1 MISEEKKHI
10 QNQLHQKLE
19 WNNKNPS
26 ILRKAPRVSRRY
38 NVSITLP
45 AVSPLILFN
54 FKVPG
59 SFSLPVW
66 KSGRQDS
73 SVPCFSGW
81 SVHPTCIWHSH
92 TSLPIVTPSPWLR
105 QPTTWSWKRR
115 WCWTRTLSRRWGTRR
130 VRARRSATRRWTPG
144 SDCASSWT
152 QTPSGYFHLYP
163 LDSTTEGPPTIC
175 PIHSEGKQVLWFVSI
190 INNVHLFKSS
200 YMEIQRP
207 KHNNV
212 IQ

>member
-59 SFSLPVW
+59 SFSLPFMKEKTNAKVHASYTNMSSVCTLHIPVW

-105 QPTTWSWKRR
+105 QPGGRQR
-115 WCWTRTLSRRWGTRR
+115 QRN
-130 VRARRSATRRWTPG
+130 A
-144 SDCASSWT
+144 
-152 QTPSGYFHLYP
+152 
-163 LDSTTEGPPTIC
+163 PTI
-175 PIHSEGKQVLWFVSI
+175 
-190 INNVHLFKSS
+190 INW
-200 YMEIQRP
+200 
-207 KHNNV
+207 
-212 IQ
+212 